1 MDKELLH
8 KKAVR
13 EIISLV
19 ASGEF
24 KEGKKLPAERNLCER
39 LGISRGTLRK
49 TLADLEKMGVA
60 KIKPQSGAYIQ
71 NFSYNKL
78 PKQILPVD
86 CENTSMEDVLVAR
99 KAIEVA
105 AIELACKRITK
116 AELKIFDQYIKA
128 MEEKIEQLPE
138 YLSYDIKFHEQI
150 VKSSRN
156 TALITAFEAISEYHK
171 YSQVFSSGY
180 KECEKDALKCHK
192 KILKAISDRDQKRC
206 VRLLKTH
213 LENMI

>member
-71 NFSYNKL
+71 NFSYDKL

-156 TALITAFEAISEYHK
+156 MALITAFEAISEYHK

-180 KECEKDALKCHK
+180 EECEKDALKCHK

>member
-71 NFSYNKL
+71 NFSYDKL

-180 KECEKDALKCHK
+180 EECEKDALKCHK